1 MPNVIKC
8 DTLWAG
14 NVGIEGNK
22 LLGIDASR
30 HYSIDLNPA
39 DSTLRVGGVTD

>member
-39 DSTLRVGGVTD
+39 DPAPFEWAVS